1 MFGSQNK
8 NKDVVLTLYKD
19 SRTVFRLIDVAM
31 LVEETRLQALSKKL
45 NYYVGKGLLR
55 NPRKGIYT
63 KPEFNPE
70 ELACRI
76 YNPSYISLDYVLQKA
91 GIIFQF
97 DTQITVV
104 SYLSRT
110 IGVGGQSYRYRK
122 IKGNLLGNTMGIR
135 RLANHVNSASYERA
149 FLDMLYLE
157 PDYYFDNF
165 NPLDKMLLQKLLPI
179 YQSKTLTQKVAKLLQ
194 YG

>member
-8 NKDVVLTLYKD
+8 NKNVILTLYKD
-19 SRTVFRLIDVAM
+19 ARTVFRLIDVSM
-31 LVEETRLQALSKKL
+31 LMEETSLQTLSKKL
-45 NYYVGKGLLR
+45 NYYVGKGQLR

-63 KPEFNPE
+63 KPEYNPE
-70 ELACRI
+70 ELACRL
-76 YNPSYISLDYVLQKA
+76 YTPSYISLDYVFQKA

-97 DTQITVV
+97 DTQITSI

-110 IGVGGQSYRYRK
+110 IEVENQYYRYRK
-122 IKGNLLGNTMGIR
+122 IKGNLLCNTMGISR
-135 RLANHVNSASYERA
+135 QANYINIACPERA

-165 NPLDKMLLQKLLPI
+165 NPLDKPLLKKLLPI
-179 YQSKTLTQKVAKLLQ
+179 YQSKALTKMVTKLLQ
-194 YG
+194 YD